1 MTPRLHV
8 KYEDLTFTC
17 QVFTLACH
25 RLLVETIQQVS
36 PALGLVY
43 RPKSYFEF
51 ATSWATQDSCHHRVI
66 GMALEQDSP
75 APSPLYRLESY
86 PA

>member
-8 KYEDLTFTC
+8 KYSYLTFTC

-25 RLLVETIQQVS
+25 RLLVETIQQDS

-43 RPKSYFEF
+43 RPKSYFEL
-51 ATSWATQDSCHHRVI
+51 ATSWLTQDSCHLRVI
-66 GMALEQDSP
+66 GMTL
-75 APSPLYRLESY
+75 
-86 PA
+86 